1 MPPTIHEFS
10 CSKCPNSL
18 WAHYKDAKLLGEL
31 IILHYK
37 HEHKR
42 ELTLEEALKR
52 VKILRPYINPKRP

>member
-18 WAHYKDAKLLGEL
+18 WAHYEDPKLLAEL

-37 HEHKR
+37 HEHGSK
-42 ELTLEEALKR
+42 LTREEALEQ
-52 VKILRPYINPKRP
+52 VMILRPLIKPKRP